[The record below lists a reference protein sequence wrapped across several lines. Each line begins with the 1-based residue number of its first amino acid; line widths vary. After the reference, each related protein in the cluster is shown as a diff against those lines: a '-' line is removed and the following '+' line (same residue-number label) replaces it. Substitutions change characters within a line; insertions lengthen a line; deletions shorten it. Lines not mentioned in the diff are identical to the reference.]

1 MIKFDRYILL
11 NNAST
16 QFFVYSCLFIVLLLG
31 GCSLIPPVQEMS
43 NARQSLQAARTAGA
57 EVHDS
62 KRFSDAKKLLDL
74 ASQKMDSGEY
84 AEARDLALQARSI
97 AIKARQATVIKK

>member
-1 MIKFDRYILL
+1 MIKFDRHIPL
-11 NNAST
+11 NNSST
-16 QFFVYSCLFIVLLLG
+16 QFFVYTCLFIVLLLG

-43 NARQSLQAARTAGA
+43 NARQSVQAAKTAGA

-62 KRFSDAKKLLDL
+62 KRFSDAKMLLDL

-84 AEARDLALQARSI
+84 AEARELALQARSI

>member
-1 MIKFDRYILL
+1 MITFDRNTLQNYTSAQFLVLAILPL
-11 NNAST
+11 
-16 QFFVYSCLFIVLLLG
+16 ILLLG

-43 NARQSLQAARTAGA
+43 NARQSLQAAKTAGA

-62 KRFSDAKKLLDL
+62 KRFSEAKKLLDL

-84 AEARDLALQARSI
+84 VEARELALEARSI

>member
-1 MIKFDRYILL
+1 MIKLDRNTFQTIS
-11 NNAST
+11 ST
-16 QFFVYSCLFIVLLLG
+16 QLFVLTSVLLVLLLG

-43 NARQSLQAARTAGA
+43 NARQSLQAAKTAGA

-62 KRFSDAKKLLDL
+62 KRFSEAKKLLDL

-84 AEARDLALQARSI
+84 AEARNLALEARAI
-97 AIKARQATVIKK
+97 AIKARQVAVIK